1 MQRPRLK
8 NQASKGILE
17 SLGTGRKWVDNAV
30 VRRPVWEAKKQRE
43 EKPNLHIQWGPC
55 HGSLEAM
62 GKS

>member
-1 MQRPRLK
+1 MQRLRLK

-17 SLGTGRKWVDNAV
+17 SLGTGTRWVANGV
-30 VRRPVWEAKKQRE
+30 VRSPVWEAKKQRE
-43 EKPNLHIQWGPC
+43 DKPTLHIQWGPC